1 MKIVGGMGDL
11 KVVGERIDPFLSQLL
26 QVLDSLLNQRTRFVH
41 HSPLAQKPLFNS
53 KRIVRFTIYESGF

>member
-11 KVVGERIDPFLSQLL
+11 KVVGEWVDPFLSQLL
-26 QVLDSLLNQRTRFVH
+26 QVLDSLLNQCARFVH

-53 KRIVRFTIYESGF
+53 KRSVRFTIYKRGF